1 MRANRVIQQ
10 NLQAWMIMEQE
21 RSAALVHHQQQQR
34 PMMPIAHQLLPNNF
48 GANANFYHRPGA
60 MVPPS
65 SLDNFYSS
73 EAAQQ
78 YHHQRSRVPATS
90 SEGRGSTVV
99 SGGAGGEVSGANW
112 DRGNGDSMEFVD
124 SATAGGSASAVDGDG
139 RC

>member
-1 MRANRVIQQ
+1 MRYNRVLQQ
-10 NLQAWMIMEQE
+10 SLQAWMIMEQNQ
-21 RSAALVHHQQQQR
+21 QQQQR
-34 PMMPIAHQLLPNNF
+34 PMMPIAQQQLPNNL

-78 YHHQRSRVPATS
+78 YHQRSRVPATS

-99 SGGAGGEVSGANW
+99 SGGGGGEVSGANW
-112 DRGNGDSMEFVD
+112 DRSNGDNTEFVD
-124 SATAGGSASAVDGDG
+124 SATASGSASAADNYNSGQ
-139 RC
+139 